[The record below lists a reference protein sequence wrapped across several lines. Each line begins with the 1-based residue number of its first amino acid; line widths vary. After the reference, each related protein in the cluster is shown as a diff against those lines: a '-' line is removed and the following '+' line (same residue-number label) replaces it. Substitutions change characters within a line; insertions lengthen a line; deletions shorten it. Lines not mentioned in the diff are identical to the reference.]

1 LLSLA
6 LRRKSLHK
14 PFGIS
19 RAVRSALS
27 SLWVGRRPIGTQN
40 CLQIAKTRGI
50 EASVSALRIPIN
62 LGLHCLPRLTAA
74 NAEGARQAREYI
86 GRETNL
92 AALAANAVCEF
103 SCSRT
108 TSQTLQETYTKVLK
122 LGSGKTDREQ
132 DATTVYKSRLHSS
145 RCQCEIVI
153 STVTCCHFYQY
164 LSQPLCTTL
173 NCHCR
178 YSTDEVKG
186 IWATSFDTSSR
197 ARFSLFCGF
206 CGG

>member
-1 LLSLA
+1 MSNSNHPQTPTSSEFKIATSKGRADAFSRGKPWLSGGTKSPTNTQPEEQEALEGALLA
-6 LRRKSLHK
+6 F
-14 PFGIS
+14 PC
-19 RAVRSALS
+19 
-27 SLWVGRRPIGTQN
+27 TQN

-50 EASVSALRIPIN
+50 EASVWALRIPIN

-145 RCQCEIVI
+145 WYQCEIVI
-153 STVTCCHFYQY
+153 RQLPAAISISTF
-164 LSQPLCTTL
+164 LSLYALP
-173 NCHCR
+173 
-178 YSTDEVKG
+178 
-186 IWATSFDTSSR
+186 
-197 ARFSLFCGF
+197 
-206 CGG
+206 